1 MDKPARSA
9 EACARKV
16 AVARLLAERGG
27 RLHREAA
34 SDDARSG
41 ALMVMLLWPYQGR
54 YRQQRKAPSHERAE
68 WATILLDCLLELD
81 SNVLPVHHTSSSCSA
96 SLLFTVITM
105 SS

>member
-9 EACARKV
+9 ESCARKV

-41 ALMVMLLWPYQGR
+41 ELMVLLLWPYQGR

-81 SNVLPVHHTSSSCSA
+81 SNVLPVHHTSSSSSSA

-105 SS
+105 S